1 MLLAFSPTTPG
12 LTASEQVELCVLA
25 ESLGY
30 HAAWAA
36 EVAGPGAFA
45 LLGAVAVRTS
55 RLETGVAVVPAT
67 TRSPALL
74 AMEAATV
81 SQLLGGRTLW
91 LGIGASS
98 QFIVESW
105 HGDTFEPPLARV
117 EQAVAATR
125 ALLSGERNYTGAH
138 VRVER
143 FALATPP
150 SGPVRLAVG
159 ALGPAML
166 GLAGAIGD
174 GACLNLMPPSL
185 VPRQRKAIAAGAES
199 VGRVLPAH
207 FTVMAR
213 LHTVPGDDLAACR
226 DAVRRGFGP
235 YFGQPVYNRFLSWM
249 GHPEEAAAV
258 ATAFAAG
265 DRDGVARAM
274 TDRVVDDVALVGPI
288 GRIRERLADYDAADL
303 DVGALSIIAP
313 SAAAVADVLREL
325 APRKS

>member
-12 LTASEQVELCVLA
+12 LTATEHIELCVLA
-25 ESLGY
+25 ETLGY
-30 HAAWAA
+30 QGAWAA

-45 LLGAVAVRTS
+45 LLGAVAVRTT
-55 RLETGVAVVPAT
+55 RIEAGVAVVPAT

-74 AMEAATV
+74 AMESATV
-81 SQLLGGRTLW
+81 SQLLGGRPLW

-105 HGDTFEPPLARV
+105 HGDTFGPPLARV

-125 ALLSGERNYTGAH
+125 ALLSGERSFTGAH
-138 VRVER
+138 IRVER

-150 SGPVRLAVG
+150 AGPVRLAVG

-185 VPRQRKAIAAGAES
+185 VVRQREAIAAGATGA
-199 VGRVLPAH
+199 GRELPAH
-207 FTVMAR
+207 FTVMGR
-213 LHTVPGDDLAACR
+213 LHTVPGDDLTACR

-235 YFGQPVYNRFLSWM
+235 YFAQPVYNRFLSWM

-265 DRDGVARAM
+265 DRDGVARAL
-274 TDRVVDDVALVGPI
+274 TDQVVDDVALVGPV
-288 GRIRERLADYDAADL
+288 GRIRDRLAEYAAGGL

-313 SAAAVADVLREL
+313 GAAEVAAVLREL
-325 APRKS
+325 APR

>member
-12 LTASEQVELCVLA
+12 LTATEHVELGVLA

-30 HAAWAA
+30 HGAWAA
-36 EVAGPGAFA
+36 EVAGPGAFG
-45 LLGAVAVRTS
+45 LLGAMAVRTS
-55 RLETGVAVVPAT
+55 RLELGVAVVPAV

-81 SQLLGGRTLW
+81 SQLLAGRALW

-105 HGDTFEPPLARV
+105 HGDAFEPPLTRV
-117 EQAVAATR
+117 EQAVMATR
-125 ALLSGERNYTGAH
+125 ALLSGERNYTGSH

-143 FALATPP
+143 FALASPP
-150 SGPVRLAVG
+150 VGPVRLAVG

-185 VPRQRKAIAAGAES
+185 VPRQREAIAAGAAS
-199 VGRVLPAH
+199 AGRELPAH

-213 LHTVPGDDLAACR
+213 LHTVPGEDLAACR

-274 TDRVVDDVALVGPI
+274 TDQVVDDVALVGPI
-288 GRIRERLADYDAADL
+288 GRIRERLADYGAAGL
-303 DVGALSIIAP
+303 DVGALSIIAANATEVGKVL
-313 SAAAVADVLREL
+313 AAL
-325 APRKS
+325 APEKL